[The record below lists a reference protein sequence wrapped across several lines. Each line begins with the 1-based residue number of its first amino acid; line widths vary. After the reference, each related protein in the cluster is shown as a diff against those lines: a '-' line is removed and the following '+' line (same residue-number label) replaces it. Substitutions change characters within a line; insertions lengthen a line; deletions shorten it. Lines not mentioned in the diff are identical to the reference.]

1 MGTDPIT
8 FEVVKHRLWQ
18 INDEQGITIRTISA
32 SPIVVEGND
41 FNVGLFTTAGD
52 VAVVGPYVSSHV
64 TTMDTLIKSVIRI
77 ASEISDGDIFMVN
90 DPYIGCLHQNDLAVV
105 SPLFHDGKI
114 VMWAGN
120 VLHHSDVGGIDEGSF
135 CVNARNIFQEPPRY
149 FLKIVNRGKLVREA
163 EMTFALNSRL
173 PEMVLLDLGAQIGA
187 INVVKR
193 RLVQL
198 IDEKGIDVVL
208 EVLAKS
214 IDFAEEKLRQRISE
228 LPEGHWEGQ
237 VFMDGERVGSEKLHR
252 VAVALEKRGD
262 ELYFDYTGS
271 SEQVEG
277 PVNSTYHA
285 TYAKTIVP
293 IFDFLCGGEIDW
305 NSSVKRC
312 VHINAPPGTVVNAQY
327 PAAVSIC
334 TLGFSWLVSAAAI
347 QVVAR
352 MLSRSPKYRD
362 RVCPS
367 WTVSSNA
374 VNIFGVGHKGKM
386 VGALLSDH
394 RGGGAGGRSF
404 GDGFDNA
411 GHPLSYLGF
420 MANVED
426 QEWKLPVLYVF
437 RRRLKDSGGPG
448 KFRGGVTSISALTPY
463 GTERAIFKCMNTAG
477 TNQSN
482 AAGIEG
488 GYPGSGSQVSLVR
501 DSNIWELMKGGKI
514 PMTHEALGGQMQ
526 HLPSKSDGIL
536 GAGDLLVF
544 YPPGGG
550 GYGDPLDRDPER
562 VRGDVLNGTV
572 SVEAA
577 PKYYGVKLREDLTV
591 DKEATRRERE
601 KLIAQRLGDR
611 SRLSSGNGFGPRKLE
626 GEQIGEY
633 LLRVRRNGQE
643 YLHCAKCG
651 EHLGKNEAEWDAKL
665 LVREA
670 PLSTAGPW
678 IALRYG
684 GQSPNFSLQETLC
697 PGCGTL
703 LDVREVLIHP
713 PP

>member
-1 MGTDPIT
+1 MTLDPIT

-41 FNVGLFTTAGD
+41 FNVGLFTAAGD
-52 VAVVGPYVSSHV
+52 VAVVGPYVSAHV
-64 TTMDTLIKSVIRI
+64 TTMDTLIKSVIRM
-77 ASEISDGDIFMVN
+77 APEINEGDIFMVN
-90 DPYIGCLHQNDLAVV
+90 DPYLGCLHQNDLAVV
-105 SPLFHDGKI
+105 SPLFHEGEL

-120 VLHHSDVGGIDEGSF
+120 VLHHPDVGGMDEGSF
-135 CVNARNIFQEPPRY
+135 CVNARNIFHEPPRY
-149 FLKIVNRGKLVREA
+149 FLKVVDRGKLVREA
-163 EMTFALNSRL
+163 EMTFAMNSRL

-193 RLVQL
+193 RLNQL
-198 IDEKGIDVVL
+198 IEEKGIDVVL

-228 LPEGHWEGQ
+228 LPEGRWEGQ
-237 VFMDGERVGSEKLHR
+237 VFMDGDRVGSERLCK

-262 ELYFDYTGS
+262 QLYFDYTGS
-271 SEQVEG
+271 SEQSDG

-285 TYAKTIVP
+285 TYAGTMVP
-293 IFDFLCGGEIDW
+293 IFDFLCDGEIDW

-312 VHINAPPGTVVNAQY
+312 IHVNAPEGTVMNAQY

-334 TLGFSWLVSAAAI
+334 SLGFGWLAAAAAV

-374 VNIFGVGHKGKM
+374 VNIFGVGRKGKM

-411 GHPLSYLGF
+411 GHFFSYLGF

-426 QEWKLPVLYVF
+426 QEWKLPILYVF

-448 KFRGGVTSISALTPY
+448 KFRGGVTSITALTPY
-463 GTERAIFKCMNTAG
+463 GTDRAIFKCMNTAG

-488 GYPGSGSQVSLVR
+488 GYPGGGSQVSLVR
-501 DSNIWELMKGGKI
+501 GSKVWDLMRGGTI
-514 PMTHEALGGQMQ
+514 PMTHEALGGEMQ

-536 GAGDLLVF
+536 SRGDLLVF

-550 GYGDPLDRDPER
+550 GYGDPLDRDPGKSR
-562 VRGDVLNGTV
+562 RDVVNGTV
-572 SVEAA
+572 SLEAA
-577 PKYYGVKLREDLTV
+577 LKYYGVKLRGDLSV
-591 DKEATRRERE
+591 DEEATRQERE
-601 KLIAQRLGDR
+601 KRIAQRLAGR
-611 SRLSSGNGFGPRKLE
+611 SRLSSGNGDGHRTLE
-626 GEQIGEY
+626 GERIGEY
-633 LLRVRRNGQE
+633 LIRVRTDGQE
-643 YLHCAKCG
+643 SLHCAKCG
-651 EHLGKNEAEWDAKL
+651 EHLGKSETEWDVK
-665 LVREA
+665 VVIRETS
-670 PLSTAGPW
+670 LTTAGPW
-678 IALRYG
+678 LAVRYG
-684 GQSPNFSLQETLC
+684 GQSPNFALRETLC

-703 LDVREVLIHP
+703 LDVREILVNP
-713 PP
+713 PA